1 MIYDSR
7 PCALGEG
14 PLWHPLRAQLFW
26 FDILGKRLLSR
37 LGDVPVEW
45 QFDQHVSA
53 AGWIDAQNLLL
64 ATETGLEQFDIE
76 TGKRQPLIPLEADN
90 PVTRS
95 NDGRADAHGGFWIG
109 TMGKNAEPEA
119 GAIYR
124 YYRGELRELFPKIT
138 IPNAICFTPDGLT
151 AYFTDTVKRIIWRQA
166 LDEKTGWPVGAPEP
180 HIDLR
185 KTGLN
190 PDGAVVDADGCLWN
204 AQWGAGRVARYGRDG
219 QFQQALDIP
228 ATQASC
234 PAFGSKD
241 LTRLFVTSASVGL
254 GASAADADMAGK
266 TYALQTDIK
275 GQAEHQIICG

>member
-1 MIYDSR
+1 MIYDAR

-14 PLWHPLRAQLFW
+14 PLWHPIRGQLFW
-26 FDILGKRLLSR
+26 FDIIGKRLLSR
-37 LGDVPVEW
+37 LGDVPIEW

-76 TGKRQPLIPLEADN
+76 TGKRQPLTPLEADN
-90 PVTRS
+90 PITRS

-109 TMGKNAEPEA
+109 TMGKNTQTGA

-138 IPNAICFTPDGLT
+138 IPNAICFAPDGLT
-151 AYFTDTVKRIIWRQA
+151 AYFTDTVTGIIWRQP
-166 LDEKTGWPVGAPEP
+166 LDEKSGWPIGEPEH

-190 PDGAVVDADGCLWN
+190 PDGAVIDADGCLWN
-204 AQWGAGRVARYGRDG
+204 AQWGAGRVARYGTDG
-219 QFQQALDIP
+219 QFQHALEIP
-228 ATQASC
+228 ATQTSC
-234 PAFGSKD
+234 PAFGGPD
-241 LTRLFVTSASVGL
+241 LTQIFVTSASAAL
-254 GASAADADMAGK
+254 AANAADADMAGK
-266 TYALQTDIK
+266 TYVLLTDVK
-275 GQAEHQIICG
+275 GQAEHQVNCG